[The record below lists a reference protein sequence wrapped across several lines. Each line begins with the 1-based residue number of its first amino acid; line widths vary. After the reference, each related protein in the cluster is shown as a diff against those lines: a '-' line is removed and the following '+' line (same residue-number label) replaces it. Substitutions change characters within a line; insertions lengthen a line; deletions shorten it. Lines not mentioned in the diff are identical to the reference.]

1 MAMNVS
7 IERCWKLFR
16 PVWVFFFAGG
26 FSAML
31 LATPKFYEEHP
42 SIAWPI
48 FFSWVIISGLYM
60 VYLKGP
66 MLRIVLDT
74 SMRTGTRNV
83 LFVLSG
89 LLMGVLGGVLGFW
102 LKGALGG

>member
-1 MAMNVS
+1 M
-7 IERCWKLFR
+7 
-16 PVWVFFFAGG
+16 FFFAFGIVG
-26 FSAML
+26 PS
-31 LATPKFYEEHP
+31 LATPRFYEEHP

-48 FFSWVIISGLYM
+48 LFSWVIIAGLYM

-83 LFVLSG
+83 LFVLFG
-89 LLMGVLGGVLGFW
+89 LLMALLGGVLGFW